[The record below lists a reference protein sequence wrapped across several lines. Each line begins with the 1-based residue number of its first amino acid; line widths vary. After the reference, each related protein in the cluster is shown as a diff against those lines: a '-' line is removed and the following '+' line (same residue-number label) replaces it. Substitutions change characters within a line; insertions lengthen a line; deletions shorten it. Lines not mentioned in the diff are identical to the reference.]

1 MRRRHYKDARGVTD
15 FSLRPIF
22 CRSFTPSLFPC
33 FEKHVGFWGLVA
45 RRKKPRAT
53 TTFSLRSQHNPGADQ
68 VRTADTRQ
76 ATGEGPKK
84 RQRRRASW
92 CGSMAEG
99 HSPQLEEHARG
110 SRLGRARTR
119 RWPARTLLA
128 SASERRTGALH
139 GRLGAATLIGTDAV
153 RLSLML
159 LASPRPCRRRVPARY
174 PRGCT
179 AFFCVGA
186 RRPRARAARRQQ
198 RPGRHE
204 RWSTRSVLHEFTGAT
219 ASGAAAAEQQQQQQL
234 RRLGR
239 GAAPPA
245 PAAPARPLRGSSV
258 AGVA

>member
-1 MRRRHYKDARGVTD
+1 
-15 FSLRPIF
+15 
-22 CRSFTPSLFPC
+22 
-33 FEKHVGFWGLVA
+33 
-45 RRKKPRAT
+45 
-53 TTFSLRSQHNPGADQ
+53 
-68 VRTADTRQ
+68 
-76 ATGEGPKK
+76 
-84 RQRRRASW
+84 
-92 CGSMAEG
+92 MAEG

-139 GRLGAATLIGTDAV
+139 GRLGAATLIGTDAA

-159 LASPRPCRRRVPARY
+159 LASPRPCRRRVPRVI
-174 PRGCT
+174 R
-179 AFFCVGA
+179 VVA
-186 RRPRARAARRQQ
+186 RRFFALGRGAPGPGRPGVNNDLGVTNDGRRARCCTSSRAR
-198 RPGRHE
+198 PPAE
-204 RWSTRSVLHEFTGAT
+204 RRRGAT